1 MTFFVS
7 HDFEVINHESLVM
20 THNPLISNAQLAVIQ
35 WDHIIAIV
43 LLDGNM
49 IPMNKPGM

>member
-1 MTFFVS
+1 MS
-7 HDFEVINHESLVM
+7 RDFEVINHESLVM

-35 WDHIIAIV
+35 WDHMIAIV